1 MLPSDLTQTV
11 GMRDPR
17 ILYVLDCARV
27 RNAHL
32 ALVGAG
38 AGACA
43 LWGAGAGANLGAHA
57 GAMLDAIV
65 GARLGAMPGAM
76 SPATAGGESA
86 GPESSIYPAAACDTG
101 S

>member
-1 MLPSDLTQTV
+1 MHDLT
-11 GMRDPR
+11 
-17 ILYVLDCARV
+17 ISHVLNCARA
-27 RNAHL
+27 RKAYL

-43 LWGAGAGANLGAHA
+43 LWGAGAGATLGAHA

-65 GARLGAMPGAM
+65 GARLGAMSGAI

-86 GPESSIYPAAACDTG
+86 GPESSMYPAAACETG